1 VERPPVFQP
10 SPPVDAPAPPVQPSK
25 HTKLKTKVHIS
36 DIMSE
41 RERERERDM
50 RILKEQTY

>member
-1 VERPPVFQP
+1 VFQP

-25 HTKLKTKVHIS
+25 HTKLKTKVVIS

-41 RERERERDM
+41 RERERERERYEDTK
-50 RILKEQTY
+50 RTY